1 MSLLLYMVEQNLPLY
16 RWQEYVKPEEPLR
29 YSGWSSKNLEKTVR
43 IIVNGLSSP
52 EVVELVAEEFNSLPP
67 LVRMA
72 LTNECQHSPERKSVR
87 QQKQRNSEIGPAPRG
102 QGFEKNRRT
111 ANRPQTDN
119 GQWRIG
125 FCGPETESRSHR
137 SNQSL
142 CRRLHSQIAKLF
154 SEREARASKREEKAE
169 TGTEVGGQRIG

>member
-1 MSLLLYMVEQNLPLY
+1 MVEQNLPLY

-72 LTNECQHSPERKSVR
+72 LTNECNIA
-87 QQKQRNSEIGPAPRG
+87 RN
-102 QGFEKNRRT
+102 
-111 ANRPQTDN
+111 
-119 GQWRIG
+119 
-125 FCGPETESRSHR
+125 ESRSGNKNKGIAR
-137 SNQSL
+137 LDQRLGGRVLKKTDERLTDRKLITVNGELVSVDQKLNPAVIGATRAYAAGYIPKSQNFSPKE
-142 CRRLHSQIAKLF
+142 RRELRKEKRRQRREQRWVAK
-154 SEREARASKREEKAE
+154 E
-169 TGTEVGGQRIG
+169 